1 MFCSVYLN
9 LFAISAKS
17 KILHRVLGMLL
28 ALTCIEKDF
37 LGQIADSI
45 FLVPCISGRDQI
57 VVNIP
62 KGHQSI
68 FLKFSYVFYQI
79 MYQHLEQTPP
89 VHNSHL
95 CFQQLKIITLIT
107 QILTF
112 NFNGTKCKSK
122 DVAKNDVSRLMAFQ
136 VFNKLIS
143 ST

>member
-79 MYQHLEQTPP
+79 MYQHFEQTPFI
-89 VHNSHL
+89 HIL
-95 CFQQLKIITLIT
+95 CFLCVGFLSATENHNFDDTNKPLPSVFFRQNSNPR
-107 QILTF
+107 TF
-112 NFNGTKCKSK
+112 PKGH
-122 DVAKNDVSRLMAFQ
+122 
-136 VFNKLIS
+136 
-143 ST
+143 